1 MDIKQVGVVGSGI
14 MGAGIAEVA
23 AKAGFEVVLRS
34 RSLQAADACLTRLEK
49 SLGRQVDKGKL
60 PAVERDTIVSRVTAV
75 TEMGELEMC
84 ELVIESV
91 VEDLAVKKDVL
102 ASLDVLCPDG
112 TILATNTSTLS
123 VSELAMATG
132 RPDLVCG
139 IHFFNPAPVMPLV
152 EIVPAI
158 TTTASTL
165 AAVRQFAEDCGK
177 TTVQVKDQAG
187 FVVNGLLFP
196 YLNSAVA
203 MLDGGVA
210 SADDIDAAMRGGCS
224 FPMGPFELL
233 DLVGLDTSLAI
244 LQALYDERGDV
255 CCLPAPLLRRT
266 VAAGHLGRKTG
277 RGFHTYPQPGTSA
290 G

>member
-102 ASLDVLCPDG
+102 ASLDVLCPD
-112 TILATNTSTLS
+112 
-123 VSELAMATG
+123 
-132 RPDLVCG
+132 
-139 IHFFNPAPVMPLV
+139 
-152 EIVPAI
+152 
-158 TTTASTL
+158 
-165 AAVRQFAEDCGK
+165 
-177 TTVQVKDQAG
+177 
-187 FVVNGLLFP
+187 
-196 YLNSAVA
+196 
-203 MLDGGVA
+203 
-210 SADDIDAAMRGGCS
+210 
-224 FPMGPFELL
+224 
-233 DLVGLDTSLAI
+233 
-244 LQALYDERGDV
+244 
-255 CCLPAPLLRRT
+255 
-266 VAAGHLGRKTG
+266 
-277 RGFHTYPQPGTSA
+277 
-290 G
+290 